1 MTKPLRNQAFRG
13 TFCVLVASLAASCGG
28 GQTQGAPF
36 DPRWSDDGGAAM
48 AALQQRL
55 ASAPLPRGAD
65 VAVGVVDKGTLV
77 GAPLDG
83 GAPWTFKHALDQRPS
98 VAGSVVVGL
107 GGGELFAL
115 DARSGRLLWKREAG
129 GLLRGAGDDGK
140 TTAVSLMSSTLRGT
154 TVLAIARDGSVL
166 RQLEDANEAI
176 GVPAVA
182 GGLVFLPWQKQYVSA
197 FDVEQG
203 SEKARTIL
211 RHQTSHVFVTGGAM
225 FFGET
230 SATRLDGQIR
240 LSGADKAS
248 TVTLPKRELPGDP
261 RWRGSGN
268 EPLPVAAGA
277 TDRIRLYARPTASG
291 PAGFEGDRYV
301 GTYLKLAV
309 GFDAKD
315 ASLAWVHAGDAPY
328 IGGAAYAGGFALCDA
343 SGKVRLLDAKSGA
356 VQGEVSLG
364 KALLSCVVQADAL
377 TKPAAS
383 GEPLPVQLAKAVAMR
398 DAEHGT
404 MQRVLLAEL
413 TKLPDESVTQALLDL
428 ATDARTPPELLE
440 LSRAA
445 IAKRTNG
452 IEPMLAALD
461 KRYDYLAGT
470 LVAPPV
476 GPIADAL
483 GASGEKRAAPLLAR
497 HLLDPSTV
505 ALDVPRAA
513 AALDK
518 LAGPAERPALET
530 FFAHYRCVANDEA
543 LVPAVAS
550 VASALM
556 RLGARDIVLR
566 GAKDP
571 FTTAEVKGRLEA
583 LVKAAPAGRKP

>member
-1 MTKPLRNQAFRG
+1 MKKSLRNPGNFGRF
-13 TFCVLVASLAASCGG
+13 TLLALTLTASCGG

-83 GAPWTFKHALDQRPS
+83 GAPWTFQHALDQRPS

-197 FDVEQG
+197 FDIEQG
-203 SEKARTIL
+203 NEKARTIL
-211 RHQTSHVFVTGGAM
+211 RHQTSRALVTGGAM
-225 FFGET
+225 FFGEA
-230 SATRLDGQIR
+230 SVTRLDGQIR
-240 LSGADKAS
+240 LSGADKAT

-261 RWRGSGN
+261 RWLGSGN

-277 TDRIRLYARPTASG
+277 ADRIRLYARPTASG
-291 PAGFEGDRYV
+291 PAGIEGDRYV
-301 GTYLKLAV
+301 GTYLKLAL
-309 GFDAKD
+309 GLDAKD

-328 IGGAAYAGGFALCDA
+328 LGGAAYAGGFALCDA
-343 SGKVRLLDAKSGA
+343 NGKVELLDAKSGA
-356 VQGEVSLG
+356 SQGQVSLG
-364 KALLSCVVQADAL
+364 KPLLSCVVQADGL
-377 TKPAAS
+377 TKPAAT
-383 GEPLPVQLAKAVAMR
+383 GRPLTAQLVQAVAMR
-398 DAEHGT
+398 DAEHVT

-428 ATDARTPPELLE
+428 ATDTRTAPELLE
-440 LSRAA
+440 LARAA

-505 ALDVPRAA
+505 VLDVPRAA
-513 AALDK
+513 AALEK

-550 VASALM
+550 VASTLL
-556 RLGARDIVLR
+556 RLGARDLVLR

-571 FTTAEVKGRLEA
+571 FTTAEVKGRLEP
-583 LVKAAPAGRKP
+583 LVKGAPAARRP